1 MIELAGVR
9 LDHPHSGE
17 PLIRRAELA
26 VAAGEVVV
34 ITGAAGIGASRLIAA
49 LLGEATVAEGSIA
62 VLGKDLAR
70 LRRSAL
76 RILRRSIGVI
86 PQDLCLLGDR
96 SALVNAI
103 LPLEIDGVPR
113 TASLARAAELLARL
127 GLTGD
132 GDRLVEEM
140 AWSSRQRIAVA
151 RALIRNPPVIVA
163 DQPTSL
169 QDETGAAL
177 VCEALAGAAAAG
189 AAVLA
194 LGRDPLLQREAAR
207 RGWRIL
213 TLDDGYLGDRLSDS
227 AWDDVSVDMVIDSLS
242 VPVQVAGVELD
253 LVLGPISA
261 PANAAVVAP
270 PVTAT
275 DPSDAAP
282 IAGANAA
289 DDDDDSDGIPKGV
302 LPFPISAPATAKPEP
317 PYDEAAVRPS
327 GRSAAAGAG

>member
-26 VAAGEVVV
+26 VAPGEVVV

-49 LLGEATVAEGSIA
+49 LLGEAAVAEGSIA
-62 VLGKDLAR
+62 VLGKNLAR

-96 SALVNAI
+96 SALINTV

-177 VCEALAGAAAAG
+177 VCEALATAATVG
-189 AAVLA
+189 AAVLV

-207 RGWRIL
+207 RGWRLL

-242 VPVQVAGVELD
+242 VPVQVAGIELD

-270 PVTAT
+270 V
-275 DPSDAAP
+275 DPADAAP
-282 IAGANAA
+282 IAGANAT

-302 LPFPISAPATAKPEP
+302 LPFPVSAPAPAKPER
-317 PYDEAAVRPS
+317 PYDRPS
-327 GRSAAAGAG
+327 GRGAATGTAG